1 MHTSDLTAQIVSIV
15 ISALGM
21 TVAWAI
27 ARHLP
32 EPPVTD
38 PESGDETRERPA

>member
-1 MHTSDLTAQIVSIV
+1 MHTSELTAQIVSIV

-21 TVAWAI
+21 AVAWAA

-32 EPPVTD
+32 DPPVTD
-38 PESGDETRERPA
+38 PESSDETRERPA